1 MGLADLK
8 KAPQKEHKPL
18 LVIDLKPYIGV
29 EAYLRFR
36 EPRAADYF
44 PSAEVSRKQALQYP
58 EFSEGMLKVVQ
69 LMAKCYESGPEDGDT
84 FNAFT
89 AFGDLAR
96 EQKELFMVVAGEFNQ
111 YYPLELEGTAVP
123 ND

>member
-8 KAPQKEHKPL
+8 KAPKKEQKEL
-18 LVIDLKPYIGV
+18 LVINLQPYIGE

-44 PSAEVSRKQALQYP
+44 PSADTNRKQALLYP
-58 EFSEGMLKVVQ
+58 EFSEGMLKIVQ

-84 FNAFT
+84 FDAFK

-96 EQKELFMVVAGEFNQ
+96 EQKELFMVVAGEFNT
-111 YYPLELEGTAVP
+111 YYPLDLEGTEVP
-123 ND
+123 NG

>member
-1 MGLADLK
+1 MGLSDLK
-8 KAPQKEHKPL
+8 KAPKKEQKAL
-18 LVIDLKPYIGV
+18 LVIDLKPYIGE
-29 EAYLRFR
+29 EAFLRFR

-44 PSAEVSRKQALQYP
+44 PSAELHRKQALMYP
-58 EFSEGMLKVVQ
+58 EFAEGMLKVVQ